1 VLLLKSGMGCE
12 SLLQKLRSGPHKPII
27 ALVHVAIAR
36 AQYTDRGKSAVVVGG
51 GDEGAGREWEDS

>member
-1 VLLLKSGMGCE
+1 M
-12 SLLQKLRSGPHKPII
+12 

-51 GDEGAGREWEDS
+51 ADESADLEWEDC